1 MINSTSFPLMRL
13 DNYTFTDVSFLDIA
27 KPANFGYVRLSRDE
41 DTTKDS
47 LENQKKILMDYAKQH
62 GIELAYIFEDDNV
75 SGYTFDRD
83 GLNALRDLI
92 DAGKVNTILVKD
104 LSRLGRN
111 NAKTLIFL
119 DYLKEQGVRLI
130 AVTENIDTRNMED
143 DMILG
148 IKTWYNEL
156 YVKDISKKIRTAV
169 RQRMKEGGLVIVPQF
184 GYKENPEKPKT
195 YIIDEPAA
203 ATVRKIFEL
212 YLEGYG
218 DRKIADYLNEYIDKY
233 PTPATYKKEKYNR
246 GRPPKDKF
254 AHVWSST
261 SVSRILR
268 NDVYIGTLRCGKT
281 QRTMIKGGQRN
292 VPEEFHIVHENF
304 FPPIIDKETF
314 ELAQKIRQSRV
325 DCNVRAKTE
334 KVHRYAGILECGTC
348 GKPFVFQKRVYK
360 KTGKIYKSYRCSTY
374 HRHGIEYC
382 TPHTVAEEALD
393 EAVMLYLKNLLVSA
407 KDNLKKVDEFIEE
420 WNSRRRNYDRT
431 IETIRYQIAQLKE
444 EIKSYSRQL
453 AKGQITDELFE
464 ELTKETM
471 TNINMLNEQ
480 LNQVQELQAINAD
493 AKKGMIKSVEVLE
506 KIVQNNELSNAHLN
520 LLINKIIVKETDERT
535 SKGNTVVDLVIKL
548 NAPFKYHEQVGEVI
562 NKPTLPCGDVGSLI
576 TLLMLFNTNK
586 RIST

>member
-1 MINSTSFPLMRL
+1 MRL
-13 DNYTFTDVSFLDIA
+13 DNYTFTDASFLDIT

-233 PTPATYKKEKYNR
+233 SNPAT
-246 GRPPKDKF
+246 
-254 AHVWSST
+254 
-261 SVSRILR
+261 
-268 NDVYIGTLRCGKT
+268 
-281 QRTMIKGGQRN
+281 
-292 VPEEFHIVHENF
+292 
-304 FPPIIDKETF
+304 
-314 ELAQKIRQSRV
+314 
-325 DCNVRAKTE
+325 
-334 KVHRYAGILECGTC
+334 
-348 GKPFVFQKRVYK
+348 
-360 KTGKIYKSYRCSTY
+360 
-374 HRHGIEYC
+374 
-382 TPHTVAEEALD
+382 
-393 EAVMLYLKNLLVSA
+393 
-407 KDNLKKVDEFIEE
+407 
-420 WNSRRRNYDRT
+420 
-431 IETIRYQIAQLKE
+431 
-444 EIKSYSRQL
+444 
-453 AKGQITDELFE
+453 
-464 ELTKETM
+464 
-471 TNINMLNEQ
+471 
-480 LNQVQELQAINAD
+480 
-493 AKKGMIKSVEVLE
+493 
-506 KIVQNNELSNAHLN
+506 
-520 LLINKIIVKETDERT
+520 
-535 SKGNTVVDLVIKL
+535 
-548 NAPFKYHEQVGEVI
+548 
-562 NKPTLPCGDVGSLI
+562 
-576 TLLMLFNTNK
+576 
-586 RIST
+586 